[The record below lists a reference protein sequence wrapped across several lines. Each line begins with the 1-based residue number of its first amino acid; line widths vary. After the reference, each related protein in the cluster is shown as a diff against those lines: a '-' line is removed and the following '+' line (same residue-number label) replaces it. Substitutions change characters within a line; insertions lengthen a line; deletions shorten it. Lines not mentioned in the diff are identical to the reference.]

1 MRKHLISILT
11 LFIFISPLFPLF
23 PQDLSI
29 SEKDFRENQSIVS
42 EYFPLHDKKNTE
54 ALNEDNKLTI
64 FLGKNEQPV
73 LLPEI
78 AEKIRIKKDI
88 ENSDFNTGIETIF
101 LHYEKEFIKSIKEYF
116 TILTDIKTLEGIE
129 YYSQSKE
136 KYRVLFKEA
145 YPVSG
150 KKRNN
155 KIAVPEYD
163 NNIKKYSF
171 NSYIKDSTFGNN
183 FYTLDYTI
191 SDNYLVMKMTNIDS
205 MKLGFIPVIGKENLT
220 FYLIIIADKDEL
232 AIYCSGICDSI
243 GTGFLKKKI
252 ETSIHNRVI
261 ALYDWFIDNISE

>member
-11 LFIFISPLFPLF
+11 FLLFSLPLFTLF
-23 PQDLSI
+23 PQEFFI
-29 SEKDFRENQSIVS
+29 PEKDTKENHSIVS

-54 ALNEDNKLTI
+54 TLNEDKKITI

-101 LHYEKEFIKSIKEYF
+101 LHYEKEFIKSMEEYF
-116 TILTDIKTLEGIE
+116 SILTDIKTLEGIE
-129 YYSQSKE
+129 YYSQSRE
-136 KYRVLFKEA
+136 KYRVLFEEA

-150 KKRNN
+150 KKRKN
-155 KIAVPEYD
+155 KIAVPDYKSE
-163 NNIKKYSF
+163 IKNYSF
-171 NSYIKDSTFGNN
+171 NSFIKDSTFGKNY
-183 FYTLDYTI
+183 YTLDYTV

-205 MKLGFIPVIGKENLT
+205 MKLGFIPVIGKEDLT
-220 FYLIIIADKDEL
+220 FYLIIIADENEL

-243 GTGFLKKKI
+243 STGFLKKKI

-261 ALYDWFIDNISE
+261 ALYDWFTDNISE